1 MKLLIKQKDA
11 QSPLHQRVRARLPA
25 PWRIELAD
33 ADDTPAFARA
43 LEDADAI
50 ISMNWS
56 TAPPAPRL
64 KLLHLPGAGTDA
76 IDFDAVP
83 PTAAVCNAY
92 GHEVSIA
99 EYVMATLLE
108 MTIGVR
114 HMDAAL
120 RRNHW
125 RGWWRV
131 GPLHEHVHGKTIGI
145 VGYGRI
151 GREVARRAR
160 AFGMRVIACSR
171 TAKGADEF
179 VERVDDMRAFD
190 TLLRESDF
198 ILVGLPLD
206 EHSRGLFDAR
216 AFALMKPSAVIINPS
231 RGAVIDEEALYR
243 ALSERRIGGA
253 VIDVW
258 YQYPTASASEGAP
271 SRFAFHE
278 LDNIIMTPHAS
289 AWTAHQ
295 IEQRCATIIDNLNRL
310 ARGEALV
317 NVVHAPRA
325 AAAK

>member
-11 QSPLHQRVRARLPA
+11 DGPLQQCVRAKLPA

-33 ADDTPAFARA
+33 ADDPQAFARA
-43 LEDADAI
+43 LQDADAI

-56 TAPPAPRL
+56 AAPPAPKLR
-64 KLLHLPGAGTDA
+64 LLHLPGAGWDA

-83 PTAAVCNAY
+83 PTASVCNAY

-99 EYVMATLLE
+99 EYVMATMLE

-114 HMDAAL
+114 QMDAAL

-125 RGWWRV
+125 RGFWRV
-131 GPLHEHVHGKTIGI
+131 GPLHDYVHGKTVGI

-160 AFGMRVIACSR
+160 AFGMQVIACGR

-179 VERVDDMRAFD
+179 VERVEDMSGFERIMR
-190 TLLRESDF
+190 TSDF
-198 ILVGLPLD
+198 IVVGLPLD
-206 EHSRGLFDAR
+206 ETTRGIFDAR
-216 AFALMKPSAVIINPS
+216 ALGLMKPSAVIINPS
-231 RGAVIDEEALYR
+231 RGPLIDEAALYH
-243 ALSERRIGGA
+243 ALRDKRIGGA

-258 YQYPTASASEGAP
+258 YLYPEAGSGDAAP

-278 LDNIIMTPHAS
+278 LENIIMTPHAS
-289 AWTAHQ
+289 AWTLHQ
-295 IEQRCATIIDNLNRL
+295 IQQRCAVITENLGRL
-310 ARGEALV
+310 ARGEALI
-317 NVVHAPRA
+317 NVVRA
-325 AAAK
+325 ARG